1 MIEILSNQLIIFA
14 IIMFFGL
21 IATKKNMISDD
32 TSKEMSNVILNIAN
46 PALILSSYNVEAT
59 DDIINN
65 LILTGFYSTIV
76 IIIGIIFA
84 VVFTS
89 KLEGDRKK
97 VLRFAAVIG
106 NSGYMGFPLVAAVF
120 GSTGLLY
127 ASIFAITYNIATWT
141 FGDMVM
147 SGLKMEDKKSLVK
160 KLVSNPSL
168 IAVFIGLVLFLLGVK
183 FPYVVS
189 EPLRLLGSLTGPL
202 SMLLLGEKMSKI
214 DFKKALKDKHIY
226 YGIFLRLIL
235 IPIVTLFI
243 LKVFK
248 APVDILNVIFVVM
261 AMPAAIMTVI
271 LSDKYNRD
279 VEFSSQLTV
288 ITHAICIVTIPL
300 LFRLV

>member
-14 IIMFFGL
+14 IIMFIGL
-21 IATKKNMISDD
+21 IAAKSNILSDNS
-32 TSKEMSNVILNIAN
+32 SKETSNIILNIAN

-59 DDIINN
+59 EDIINN
-65 LILTGFYSTIV
+65 LLLTAFYSTIV
-76 IIIGIIFA
+76 IAVGIVFA
-84 VVFTS
+84 IVFTS
-89 KLEGDRKK
+89 RLEGDRKK

-147 SGLKMEDKKSLVK
+147 SGVKMEDKKSVVK
-160 KLVSNPSL
+160 KLVTNPSL
-168 IAVFIGLVLFLLGVK
+168 IAVFVGLFLFLIGVK
-183 FPYVVS
+183 FPHVVS
-189 EPLRLLGSLTGPL
+189 EPLRLLGGLTGPL

-214 DFKKALKDKHIY
+214 DFKKALKDRDIY

-235 IPIVTLFI
+235 IPIVSLVI
-243 LKVFK
+243 LKVLK
-248 APVDILNVIFVVM
+248 APIDILNVIFVTM
-261 AMPAAIMTVI
+261 AMPSAIMTVL

-279 VEFSSQLTV
+279 VEFASQLTV
-288 ITHAICIVTIPL
+288 ITHAVCIITIPL